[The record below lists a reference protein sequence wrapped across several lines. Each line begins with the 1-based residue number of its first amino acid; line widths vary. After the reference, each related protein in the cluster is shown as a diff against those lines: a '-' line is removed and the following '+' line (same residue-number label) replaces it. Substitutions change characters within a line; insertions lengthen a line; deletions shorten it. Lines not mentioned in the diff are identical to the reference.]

1 MVLLLN
7 SKQNP
12 KFLTVKKLL
21 KKKTVFF
28 FNNFLTEVA
37 AMQPNYESTV
47 CVSCV
52 GPLRHVQ
59 CLPAC
64 PAPGRIP
71 CSSGLLPAIS
81 KLKLLLCKCCCS
93 CCHGTQNQ
101 AGKEQGSCSSKE
113 NTNQTCKERASC
125 TKERRSHCESRTWQQ
140 QQQQGSDPGDQGST
154 QCSHHK
160 PEAPNQSKESNRGT
174 QSSSTEN
181 PGRILAAFITL
192 QAMQPP
198 WQHVFPN

>member
-21 KKKTVFF
+21 KKTGF

-64 PAPGRIP
+64 PAPGRISMFIWLA
-71 CSSGLLPAIS
+71 SSNLKVEAAPLQVLL
-81 KLKLLLCKCCCS
+81 
-93 CCHGTQNQ
+93 
-101 AGKEQGSCSSKE
+101 
-113 NTNQTCKERASC
+113 
-125 TKERRSHCESRTWQQ
+125 
-140 QQQQGSDPGDQGST
+140 
-154 QCSHHK
+154 
-160 PEAPNQSKESNRGT
+160 
-174 QSSSTEN
+174 
-181 PGRILAAFITL
+181 
-192 QAMQPP
+192 
-198 WQHVFPN
+198 

>member
-1 MVLLLN
+1 
-7 SKQNP
+7 
-12 KFLTVKKLL
+12 
-21 KKKTVFF
+21 
-28 FNNFLTEVA
+28 
-37 AMQPNYESTV
+37 MQPNYESTV

-140 QQQQGSDPGDQGST
+140 QQQQQGSDPGDQGST

-174 QSSSTEN
+174 QQQHRKSWKNFGCIHNITSNATSMAACLSQLRITSRAPQRGRTRFLQGCSNQECRTL
-181 PGRILAAFITL
+181 PGTPMWNR
-192 QAMQPP
+192 
-198 WQHVFPN
+198 

>member
-21 KKKTVFF
+21 KKNRFF

>member
-1 MVLLLN
+1 MVLLFH

-12 KFLTVKKLL
+12 KFLTVKKLF
-21 KKKTVFF
+21 KKNRFF
-28 FNNFLTEVA
+28 FNNFLTGVV

-47 CVSCV
+47 CMSCV

-174 QSSSTEN
+174 QSSSTGN

>member
-21 KKKTVFF
+21 KTGFFFF

>member
-12 KFLTVKKLL
+12 KFLTVKK
-21 KKKTVFF
+21 KKNGF
-28 FNNFLTEVA
+28 FNNFLTEAA

-47 CVSCV
+47 CMSCV

-140 QQQQGSDPGDQGST
+140 QQQQQQQQGSDPGDQGST

>member
-21 KKKTVFF
+21 KKAGFF

-47 CVSCV
+47 CMSCV

-81 KLKLLLCKCCCS
+81 KLKLLLC
-93 CCHGTQNQ
+93 
-101 AGKEQGSCSSKE
+101 
-113 NTNQTCKERASC
+113 
-125 TKERRSHCESRTWQQ
+125 
-140 QQQQGSDPGDQGST
+140 
-154 QCSHHK
+154 
-160 PEAPNQSKESNRGT
+160 
-174 QSSSTEN
+174 
-181 PGRILAAFITL
+181 
-192 QAMQPP
+192 
-198 WQHVFPN
+198 

>member
-1 MVLLLN
+1 
-7 SKQNP
+7 
-12 KFLTVKKLL
+12 
-21 KKKTVFF
+21 
-28 FNNFLTEVA
+28 
-37 AMQPNYESTV
+37 MQPNYESTV

-71 CSSGLLPAIS
+71 RSSGLLPAIS

-140 QQQQGSDPGDQGST
+140 QQQGSDPGDQGST

>member
-12 KFLTVKKLL
+12 KFLTVKKIV
-21 KKKTVFF
+21 KNPF
-28 FNNFLTEVA
+28 FNIFLTEVA

-47 CVSCV
+47 CMSCV

>member
-12 KFLTVKKLL
+12 KFLTVKKML
-21 KKKTVFF
+21 KKKRF

-47 CVSCV
+47 CMSCV

-140 QQQQGSDPGDQGST
+140 QQQQQGSDPGDQGST

>member
-12 KFLTVKKLL
+12 KFLTVKKLF
-21 KKKTVFF
+21 KKNGF

-47 CVSCV
+47 CMSCV

-140 QQQQGSDPGDQGST
+140 QQHQGSDPGDQGST

>member
-21 KKKTVFF
+21 KKNRF

>member
-21 KKKTVFF
+21 KKPFF

>member
-21 KKKTVFF
+21 KNRFF
-28 FNNFLTEVA
+28 LNNFLTEVA

-47 CVSCV
+47 CMSCV

>member
-1 MVLLLN
+1 M
-7 SKQNP
+7 
-12 KFLTVKKLL
+12 
-21 KKKTVFF
+21 
-28 FNNFLTEVA
+28 A
-37 AMQPNYESTV
+37 ATQPNYESTV

>member
-21 KKKTVFF
+21 KNGFF
-28 FNNFLTEVA
+28 LNNLLTEVA

-47 CVSCV
+47 CMSCV

>member
-21 KKKTVFF
+21 KNRF
-28 FNNFLTEVA
+28 FNNCLTEVA

-47 CVSCV
+47 CMSCV

-81 KLKLLLCKCCCS
+81 KLELLLCKCCCS